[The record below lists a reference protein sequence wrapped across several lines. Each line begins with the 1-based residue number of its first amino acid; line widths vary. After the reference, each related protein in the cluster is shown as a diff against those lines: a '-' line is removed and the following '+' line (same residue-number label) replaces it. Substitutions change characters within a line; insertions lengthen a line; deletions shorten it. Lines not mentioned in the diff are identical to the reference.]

1 MTIDPRHRSSALT
14 DGPDRAPA
22 RAMLKAVGF
31 SDDDLSR
38 PLVGVANTWIE
49 VMPCNI
55 HLREVAAAVKAGIRE
70 AGGTP
75 IEFNTVAVSD
85 GISMGTEGMKASLV
99 SREVVADSIELV
111 ARGHLFD
118 AVVALCGCDKTI
130 PGTAMALARL
140 DLPGLVLY
148 GGSIDPGSYRGRDVT
163 IQDVFEAVG
172 ACASG
177 RMTLQDLKE
186 LEDRACP
193 GPGACGGQFT
203 ANTMA
208 TALEFVGV
216 SPMGSAGVPATDPQR
231 REVARD
237 AGRLVMD
244 LLRTGTRPRTV
255 MTRGGFENSIAS
267 IAATGGSTNGV
278 LHLLALAHEAGV
290 PLQIDD
296 FDRISA
302 RTPLLADLKPGG
314 RFVANDMHRAGGTR
328 LLAARLLKAG
338 LLHGNEP
345 TVSGR
350 TLGDEARLARETPG
364 QEVIR
369 PLSNPLK
376 STGGLVILDRG
387 PGRAPHR
394 RAFLRRHPRPHGR
407 PRRPRGGAR
416 RPDCSRAG
424 GGQHLVR
431 RRGAAA
437 RSRGRRRG
445 RARSPEGLEA
455 SRPTLPERCL
465 RQVRASRLLGEQGG
479 GHVRRAGAFPLA
491 TLAALLATPAV
502 WCQEDHAHRHGSPE
516 SLGTVRFEVSCGPE
530 AQKEFNHAVALLH
543 SFWYDEAEKS
553 FTQVTV
559 TDPRCGMGHWG
570 VAMSRYH
577 PIWTPPQ
584 PDDLK
589 AGLAAVGRARAA
601 GGGTE
606 RERAYIAAIEV
617 FYKDW
622 HRNDHLTRAIAYEEA
637 MQKVYDR
644 YPRDHEAG
652 IFYALAILGR
662 ALPTDKTYANQKRA
676 AEILNRILPLEPN
689 HPGIAHYMI
698 HSYDYPEL
706 ASLALPAARAY
717 AKIAPDAPHALHM
730 PSHIFTRLGMWEDSI
745 QSNLA
750 SAESAWRQIAGGDRD
765 KGTFDQL
772 HAMDYLE
779 YAYLQVGRDD
789 EAKRVLEDLGRVR
802 RLDRETL
809 QAAYAFAAIPARY
822 ALERGRWE
830 EASGLEVGPAW
841 FPWVRFPWPEANVQF
856 ARTLGAARS
865 GRPAAARADLER
877 LASIRRS
884 LGQAKDREW

>member
-208 TALEFVGV
+208 TALEFVGI

-231 REVARD
+231 KEVARD

-244 LLRTGTRPRTV
+244 LLRRGTRPRTV

-328 LLAARLLKAG
+328 LLAARLRRGAG
-338 LLHGNEP
+338 APHPARRRAGHPLRGAERRSRHARDAGDHGRP
-345 TVSGR
+345 GR
-350 TLGDEARLARETPG
+350 TG
-364 QEVIR
+364 
-369 PLSNPLK
+369 
-376 STGGLVILDRG
+376 DRG
-387 PGRAPHR
+387 PGRTPHR
-394 RAFLRRHPRPHGR
+394 RALLRRHARPDGR
-407 PRRPRGGAR
+407 PRRPGGGAR
-416 RPDCSRAG
+416 RPDRRRAG

-431 RRGAAA
+431 RRGAAS
-437 RSRGRRRG
+437 RPRGRRRG
-445 RARSPEGLEA
+445 RARSPEDVEA
-455 SRPTLPERCL
+455 ARPPLPERCL
-465 RQVRASRLLGEQGG
+465 RQVRATRLLREPRG
-479 GHVRRAGAFPLA
+479 GHVKQEGAPLA
-491 TLAALLATPAV
+491 P
-502 WCQEDHAHRHGSPE
+502 
-516 SLGTVRFEVSCGPE
+516 
-530 AQKEFNHAVALLH
+530 
-543 SFWYDEAEKS
+543 
-553 FTQVTV
+553 
-559 TDPRCGMGHWG
+559 
-570 VAMSRYH
+570 
-577 PIWTPPQ
+577 
-584 PDDLK
+584 
-589 AGLAAVGRARAA
+589 
-601 GGGTE
+601 
-606 RERAYIAAIEV
+606 
-617 FYKDW
+617 
-622 HRNDHLTRAIAYEEA
+622 
-637 MQKVYDR
+637 
-644 YPRDHEAG
+644 
-652 IFYALAILGR
+652 
-662 ALPTDKTYANQKRA
+662 
-676 AEILNRILPLEPN
+676 
-689 HPGIAHYMI
+689 
-698 HSYDYPEL
+698 
-706 ASLALPAARAY
+706 
-717 AKIAPDAPHALHM
+717 
-730 PSHIFTRLGMWEDSI
+730 
-745 QSNLA
+745 
-750 SAESAWRQIAGGDRD
+750 
-765 KGTFDQL
+765 
-772 HAMDYLE
+772 
-779 YAYLQVGRDD
+779 
-789 EAKRVLEDLGRVR
+789 
-802 RLDRETL
+802 
-809 QAAYAFAAIPARY
+809 
-822 ALERGRWE
+822 
-830 EASGLEVGPAW
+830 
-841 FPWVRFPWPEANVQF
+841 
-856 ARTLGAARS
+856 
-865 GRPAAARADLER
+865 
-877 LASIRRS
+877 
-884 LGQAKDREW
+884 